1 MMLSSQRLEVVM
13 TTPLGRV
20 RGLGSAKGGTKPYVV
35 KQASGIALGALTP
48 YIVGLGIYLFGRDR
62 DFVVHSVG
70 SFWVGPP
77 LLAFVILSAIHMDI
91 GMRTIIEDYVHG
103 QMRKLA
109 LLFLNSAFTW
119 SICLLCVFAILMM
132 MFEMASR

>member
-1 MMLSSQRLEVVM
+1 M

-20 RGLGSAKGGTKPYVV
+20 RGLGSAKGGTKPYVM
-35 KQASGIALGALTP
+35 KQASGIALGLLTP
-48 YIVGLGIYLFGRDR
+48 YIVGLGIYLLGRDR
-62 DFVVHSVG
+62 NFTVHSIG

-103 QMRKLA
+103 HMRKLA
-109 LLFLNSAFTW
+109 LLFLNSAFSW
-119 SICLLCVFAILMM
+119 SVCLLCVFAILMM
-132 MFEMASR
+132 MFESAKM